1 MKNFLL
7 ISLGV
12 VAGFVIAHEVSKTES
27 GKAFLANV
35 DSAVEGVK
43 EAVVTATAR
52 ATLRFARASN
62 P

>member
-1 MKNFLL
+1 MKNILL

-35 DSAVEGVK
+35 DSAVSGVK
-43 EAVVTATAR
+43 EAVVDGYRTRDAE
-52 ATLRFARASN
+52 LRQSK
-62 P
+62 

>member
-43 EAVVTATAR
+43 EAVVDGYRAR
-52 ATLRFARASN
+52 DAEIRKSK
-62 P
+62 

>member
-1 MKNFLL
+1 MKNILL

-43 EAVVTATAR
+43 EAVVDGYRTRDAE
-52 ATLRFARASN
+52 LRQGK
-62 P
+62 